1 VSGVTGSDI
10 HPRIEQLV
18 ESGRE
23 QGCVNLSD
31 LSTAVHEL
39 GLEETDFRD
48 LQDEIEARGLDVTD
62 DCGRSVEQTAYSN
75 GDLAGQ
81 TTDALALLMNEIR
94 RHPLLSRE
102 EEVELSKAVERG
114 DLAAKERMVNAN
126 LRLVVSIARKY
137 QGHDMPLLDL
147 IQEGVLGLIR
157 AVEKFDHRKGFK
169 FSTYATFWVRE
180 SIQRALANRSRT
192 IRIPVHIGQRER
204 KIERARRELAAA
216 LGRDPTDEEI
226 AATAELTLEEIEEAR
241 STARVVTSL
250 DKPVGEEETTL
261 GELLPGEDPG
271 PEEEVEIGLRSDAV
285 RRALEHLPERHR
297 EVVRLRFGIE
307 GEEPTPL
314 REAGRRLGISA
325 EGVRKLERQALERLA
340 TCRELEGLRAA

>member
-1 VSGVTGSDI
+1 
-10 HPRIEQLV
+10 
-18 ESGRE
+18 
-23 QGCVNLSD
+23 
-31 LSTAVHEL
+31 
-39 GLEETDFRD
+39 
-48 LQDEIEARGLDVTD
+48 
-62 DCGRSVEQTAYSN
+62 
-75 GDLAGQ
+75 
-81 TTDALALLMNEIR
+81 
-94 RHPLLSRE
+94 
-102 EEVELSKAVERG
+102 VERG